1 MIGLIADGDEPV
13 LHGYT
18 HMRTGLD
25 DEREFRGLDDGTA
38 NRRVQAGL
46 IELAARGI
54 RAEGFAAP
62 CYSGHAERLLRSP
75 RSPLAWTATR
85 TALHS
90 RHGSVRAPA
99 IGVGASTPMR
109 RWLSPPSAKA
119 VLAGLPASQPF
130 RIDVH
135 HHLAPPGFI
144 REITARKTGQI
155 PLMQWT
161 PAKSIEA
168 MDKAGIATSMTSIS
182 EPGVWYGD
190 NAAARVLARECND
203 YGARLVRDFPGR
215 FGL

>member
-1 MIGLIADGDEPV
+1 M

-135 HHLAPPGFI
+135 PADLRHPRLRQAVLDLVDRAI
-144 REITARKTGQI
+144 ARN
-155 PLMQWT
+155 
-161 PAKSIEA
+161 
-168 MDKAGIATSMTSIS
+168 
-182 EPGVWYGD
+182 GD
-190 NAAARVLARECND
+190 PVRHADLVARVPLGALA
-203 YGARLVRDFPGR
+203 A
-215 FGL
+215 